1 MKRGL
6 LRRNDQWIVF
16 DEQRSVGGN
25 RCRPSRERIFS
36 ESDVETENP
45 VVDRVVDVIAEL
57 DQDSRVA
64 DETHTRKTIG
74 QECQHANARKVI
86 PKSASADLSRWAI

>member
-6 LRRNDQWIVF
+6 FRSDDQRIIF
-16 DEQRSVGGN
+16 DEQRRVGGD
-25 RCRPSRERIFS
+25 RCRPPRERIFS

-45 VVDRVVDVIAEL
+45 VVDRVIDVVAEL
-57 DQDSRVA
+57 DQNARVA
-64 DETHTRKTIG
+64 DETHTREIIG
-74 QECQHANARKVI
+74 QECQPANARKVI